1 MGISSEHLLCLLFL
15 ISLSIL
21 CLASIL
27 IMFTCYQAK
36 KVRNKPRGIK
46 IPIHN
51 QELVNKVRSELDDKY
66 SSIPEEYLDQN
77 SSIAYQERRSSSTS
91 GYFSTSSSRSRS
103 NSQEAVDHMLQML
116 ISPNSMSVSNKKS
129 GKNNIGF
136 EETLSM
142 FRGTDRHDRGSR
154 RISWPGDKE
163 KTKDARKKDRQSRSL
178 DVIMES
184 EESGNT
190 NKI

>member
-36 KVRNKPRGIK
+36 KVRNKPIGIK

-66 SSIPEEYLDQN
+66 SSIPEEYLDQH
-77 SSIAYQERRSSSTS
+77 SSIAILHIKSKDLHQHPDTFPYHHQNQT
-91 GYFSTSSSRSRS
+91 
-103 NSQEAVDHMLQML
+103 L
-116 ISPNSMSVSNKKS
+116 KK
-129 GKNNIGF
+129 
-136 EETLSM
+136 
-142 FRGTDRHDRGSR
+142 
-154 RISWPGDKE
+154 
-163 KTKDARKKDRQSRSL
+163 Q
-178 DVIMES
+178 
-184 EESGNT
+184 
-190 NKI
+190 